1 MAEWTREQV
10 EERLTEAADVMK
22 RLPAVRVSGFFS
34 TWPAKRQEFGDLV
47 GQEPQPMRR
56 PAPARDAIDRMEQA
70 LPWLRWLE
78 AEDAKLVWAR
88 VEGTRWKEVCWR
100 FGITRT
106 TAHRR
111 YAYALSLIVW
121 KLSGKRVPGK
131 RSRQF
136 VIEGAGRLSSPKA

>member
-1 MAEWTREQV
+1 MVEWTREQV

-88 VEGTRWKEVCWR
+88 VEGTPWKGVCWR
-100 FGITRT
+100 LGISRP
-106 TAHRR
+106 TACRR
-111 YAYALSLIVW
+111 YAYALSVIVW
-121 KLSGKRVPGK
+121 KLNGRRVPSK
-131 RSRQF
+131 RSRRF
-136 VIEGAGRLSSPKA
+136 VVEAAGRLSSQKA